1 MIHLT
6 PEQRVFVLERHL
18 ATLTTL
24 RPDGS
29 PHVTPVAFTWD
40 AETGTAWLTSEEGA
54 VKVRNVDSATAAGG
68 TARAALCQVS
78 GGRWLTFE
86 GTISVSRAADVVT
99 DAERRYARRYGAPLD
114 PDPRRVVLRLAVT
127 RVLGAA
133 YMTR

>member
-29 PHVTPVAFTWD
+29 PHVTPVAFTWEAD
-40 AETGTAWLTSEEGA
+40 TGTAWLTSEDGA
-54 VKVRNVDSATAAGG
+54 VKVRNVDAAGAAG
-68 TARAALCQVS
+68 RSARAALCQVD
-78 GGRWLTFE
+78 GGRWLTLE
-86 GTISVSRAADVVT
+86 GTLTVSRDAADVAL
-99 DAERRYARRYGAPLD
+99 AERRHSARYPALAAD
-114 PDPRRVVLRLAVT
+114 PARVALRLVVD
-127 RVLGAA
+127 RVLGSA

>member
-29 PHVTPVAFTWD
+29 PHVTPVAFTWAAD
-40 AETGTAWLTSEEGA
+40 TGTAWLTSEDGA
-54 VKVRNVDSATAAGG
+54 VKVRNVEAAVADGRA
-68 TARAALCQVS
+68 ARAALCQVD
-78 GGRWLTFE
+78 GGRWLTLE
-86 GTISVSRAADVVT
+86 GVLAVSRDAGEVAL
-99 DAERRYARRYGAPLD
+99 AERRHAARYPALD
-114 PDPRRVVLRLAVT
+114 ADPARVVLRLTVD
-127 RVLGAA
+127 RVLGSA